1 MKLRAAIF
9 AFIPPPFAE
18 TAACLI
24 TTSVPH
30 KKTTVFGKK
39 CETTM
44 TMRKTLHA
52 IVALVLATTLPSLA
66 QQPQRRPGGPEQMRL
81 PEGTRT
87 ERDLVYGSAGGREL
101 KLNLYLPPGDE
112 AKPLIIWIHG
122 GAWLQGSK
130 DGPSPAQQFVG
141 LGYAV
146 AHVGYRL
153 SQVAKWPAQIQ
164 DCKAAVRWLRAN
176 AEKYHLDP
184 KRFAAWGS
192 SAGGHLVAVLGT
204 SGGVPELAGTCNDLK
219 TSSSVQAVVDW
230 FGPTDF
236 LQMNKF
242 RSNIAHDEARSPESQ
257 LIGGPIQ
264 ENKEAAAKANPITYV
279 GRGEAPPPFLIMHG
293 TRDDLVP
300 FNQSELLRDALEE
313 KRADVTF
320 HPVTGAGHGFGGE
333 QNSAPVREFLARVFA
348 DPSVTKN
355 PPAKK

>member
-1 MKLRAAIF
+1 MK
-9 AFIPPPFAE
+9 
-18 TAACLI
+18 
-24 TTSVPH
+24 
-30 KKTTVFGKK
+30 KN
-39 CETTM
+39 
-44 TMRKTLHA
+44 LHT
-52 IVALVLATTLPSLA
+52 IVALVLATMLPATA
-66 QQPQRRPGGPEQMRL
+66 QQPQRRPGGPEQKAL

-87 ERDLVYGSAGGREL
+87 ERDLVYGRADGREL

-122 GAWLQGSK
+122 GAWMMGSK

-141 LGYAV
+141 SGYAV

-153 SQVAKWPAQIQ
+153 SQVAKWPAQMH

-176 AEKYHLDP
+176 AAQYHLDP

-204 SGGVPELAGTCNDLK
+204 SGGVPELEGAGNDLK
-219 TSSSVQAVVDW
+219 ASSSVQAVVDW

-242 RSNIAHDEARSPESQ
+242 PSKIAHDTARSPESQ

-264 ENKEAAAKANPITYV
+264 ENKDAAAKANPITYV

-300 FNQSELLRDALEE
+300 FNQSELLNEAL
-313 KRADVTF
+313 KAAKADVTF
-320 HPVTGAGHGFGGE
+320 SPVNGAGHGFGGE
-333 QNSAPVREFLARVFA
+333 QNIAPVRDFLTRVLG
-348 DPSVTKN
+348 SGSSTKGAATRRPDSQAPN
-355 PPAKK
+355 GNLK